1 MLSKPSCSC
10 NLAARNSFWMRLI
23 SVWWSRL
30 FDTVPCMVAMVCF
43 IFSKTCSVSTF
54 SFFMSSSMT
63 SFAFNAF
70 ASSSTRSP
78 IRFCSRFSR
87 RRSLHG
93 FCRFDRLSPAPP
105 PEPRPMAAIPASA
118 PAPWCIRAEKNHTVP
133 SRPHPLSNRLL
144 QTSMCS
150 TRAAGSL
157 DFNHSFTSVPQAMTC
172 VRDFNTYQLFYFHYH
187 ATYNNALEMIG
198 EGFYQ
203 HTWTVFSAQIRPVLE
218 HVTWDVEI
226 RIIYIY
232 IYIYI
237 YINGYSPILWTQ
249 YNHRAP
255 FDLIGFTKHGP
266 QGLDNDAN

>member
-1 MLSKPSCSC
+1 VGDAPNLCSPYMFSWMWKIWKLVVMKPPQICLST
-10 NLAARNSFWMRLI
+10 NDTQQAGHFLA
-23 SVWWSRL
+23 
-30 FDTVPCMVAMVCF
+30 
-43 IFSKTCSVSTF
+43 
-54 SFFMSSSMT
+54 
-63 SFAFNAF
+63 
-70 ASSSTRSP
+70 
-78 IRFCSRFSR
+78 
-87 RRSLHG
+87 
-93 FCRFDRLSPAPP
+93 
-105 PEPRPMAAIPASA
+105 
-118 PAPWCIRAEKNHTVP
+118 
-133 SRPHPLSNRLL
+133 
-144 QTSMCS
+144 MCS

-198 EGFYQ
+198 EAFYQ

-226 RIIYIY
+226 RI
-232 IYIYI
+232 IYI